1 MIYCKSVL
9 YTQLSLFWCSKPKL
23 VILAFNLFIIWQSLK
38 LRFWN
43 RLVVK
48 FHIPFR
54 VDINHRA
61 KNWSRSRTRTEYHYR
76 YHKVHSS
83 DWIAWLIFIGA
94 MVSARS
100 QTLYCFILILKLCWT
115 SLCQNLHKVLPSLS
129 IQPHEIFKRMLARW
143 LIWRLNRPA
152 TQSLFL
158 KKKTWYSDRIRRAA
172 LYVQYIFW
180 SECHIL
186 CVLQKFF

>member
-1 MIYCKSVL
+1 M
-9 YTQLSLFWCSKPKL
+9 QLSLFWCSKPEL
-23 VILAFNLFIIWQSLK
+23 IILAFSLFIIWQSLEHS
-38 LRFWN
+38 FWN

-54 VDINHRA
+54 ADINHRA
-61 KNWSRSRTRTEYHYR
+61 KNCSKSRTRADYHCR
-76 YHKVHSS
+76 YHKVPSP
-83 DWIAWLIFIGA
+83 DWIAWVIFIGA
-94 MVSARS
+94 MESSRS

-115 SLCQNLHKVLPSLS
+115 SLCQNLHKVLLSLS
-129 IQPHEIFKRMLARW
+129 VQPHEIFKRMLSRC

-158 KKKTWYSDRIRRAA
+158 KKKTWYSDRIKRAA

-186 CVLQKFF
+186 YVLQRFF